1 MDKIVKSPKK
11 KELLIKSKV
20 IKKKKDIN
28 KIDINNERNERIA
41 KIMENDIV
49 ANAEIVDEY
58 NNNQFSWEDD
68 FFKKF
73 EWLSDSIEQG
83 PIDGDITYED
93 RCDLFLDC
101 CKVLEDDIVQIQND
115 QEIQKEVF
123 YDKLYMYFVSLD
135 DDKLF
140 LYTDFKMDYEKVLTV
155 CEEKYEYVQKHK
167 PRKVIFTLEI
177 NDLYDVDKYVKTFM
191 HMFGIDDTR
200 GGSYV
205 DIDLP
210 EYLKEAILFEQK
222 ITNINYYLKKK
233 I

>member
-49 ANAEIVDEY
+49 ANSEIVDEY

-140 LYTDFKMDYEKVLTV
+140 LYTDFKMDYENVLIV
-155 CEEKYEYVQKHK
+155 CEEKYDYVQKHK